1 MFADESHTTRQYVH
15 QGESMNT
22 QPSQMT
28 LHRLMRLISLVF
40 LILACGL
47 PNTNPPATFSQ
58 QFTNHILVSLTNP
71 SDGEAYPIS
80 AGLSVRGEAISDGSI
95 ARMELWVDGD
105 LYEEY
110 IAPENDLGL
119 LVHYWDWSP
128 GTLGTH
134 TLMVRAYD
142 DQNRTAFSNAIHITG
157 VDDTGYIL
165 ITKVEEGDTI
175 LSIAQRYN
183 VSVDDILRDN
193 PSLAGATSLP
203 VGTEIFIHIGAP
215 AVTSVP
221 SAGAKVL
228 MQLSQWSV
236 NRGSSP
242 QDAPTAPALTVTG
255 QGCTASLSIGDISDN
270 EQGFSIYRLNPGAM
284 SFSKLTSLPAHNGNE
299 SLLYQDSNLY
309 GLYSYY
315 VAAFDADGETA
326 SNLAS
331 LNIVDSNCAGVPTT
345 VNDLGFLTAGVED
358 YYLYVSVNDGDWRR
372 FPADDFT
379 YLKKSQSLDFAQV
392 ASSLAPNV
400 VGELSMRG
408 EVWGLLNGSAVL
420 LGTFE
425 KSFKPNQPPASLEPF
440 SFYPSLITK
449 LEVRGVYNVSAGKDS
464 WLVEKGT
471 GYGTEIFRFGTD
483 TNAAY
488 GIWQVSSVPFQS
500 EASFNPA
507 CLLLTGK
514 TSGSGA
520 PTSPLQFGIDFAALK
535 PKIESV
541 QLSPFENMLDQ
552 TPVFF
557 PPFSPEKL
565 DASGGQTVTI
575 PKWNSGAFALGKPP
589 VWANFDPCAQNVSA
603 EGVVTYFVRILPVT
617 NGQPAGAP
625 SNTVKMTY
633 DPNGEIK
640 ISFPVIPVPDKT
652 YYDVKILNFT
662 GVHVP
667 EYKYQFCVEVVE
679 NNSPQGSP
687 WAVYAP
693 GTVLCPAKDQ
703 GGSGNILDDLSD
715 AVEDAFNFISGLYNK
730 LSDWVTDLV
739 DKLNPLCIQAKLA
752 SQAVDLGQKEVKDA
766 CHFIAVAVVTAA
778 KTYVGLPPSLPNF
791 DQLTEIGKDNLVE
804 LAAQQ
809 LEDQG
814 IPCPDECKDVI
825 RKGIDYSLE
834 QVKKSASNSSCTS
847 EAEEAGYKKLCVPS
861 YIITKPDPRGQPAPA
876 VLQVE
881 ITRRSNTTGTDF
893 PEPKSCNVS
902 IGAPAVNLSHVGKT
916 YSSEAGFKWSGAT
929 IEGNLFDGTGA
940 FPNLQPGESTVIPII
955 LEPHPF
961 WLAGHK
967 QFVQQGWKPEN
978 FDDWYLLYQ
987 GALATVNVG
996 GSCKFEFPEG
1006 TGFSDKA
1013 VNGDSLQVGPLGEAW
1028 KTTCHPY
1035 NCP

>member
-1 MFADESHTTRQYVH
+1 
-15 QGESMNT
+15 MNT
-22 QPSQMT
+22 GPSQRVPY
-28 LHRLMRLISLVF
+28 RLTRLLLLIF
-40 LILACGL
+40 FILACGL
-47 PNTNPPATFSQ
+47 PNTNPQTTSSPQPA
-58 QFTNHILVSLTNP
+58 NHILVSLTDP
-71 SDGEAYPIS
+71 LDGESYPIS

-95 ARMELWVDGD
+95 ARMELWADGE
-105 LYEEY
+105 LYETY
-110 IAPENDLGL
+110 TAPESDLGL
-119 LVHYWDWSP
+119 LVHYWNWSP
-128 GTLGTH
+128 QTLGTH
-134 TLMVRAYD
+134 TLMVRAYN
-142 DQNRTAFSNAIHITG
+142 DQNQTAFSNVIHIKGTEAP
-157 VDDTGYIL
+157 GYFV

-193 PSLAGATSLP
+193 PSLVGVTSLP
-203 VGTEIFIHIGAP
+203 VGTELTIHIGAS
-215 AVTSVP
+215 ASSSIP

-228 MQLSQWSV
+228 MSLNQASAKKGLVS
-236 NRGSSP
+236 GG
-242 QDAPTAPALTVTG
+242 APTLTVSG
-255 QGCTASLSIGDISDN
+255 QGCHATLAIGDHSDG
-270 EQGFSIYRLNPGAM
+270 EDGFIIYRLDPGAM
-284 SFSKLTSLPAHNGNE
+284 SFSKLTSLPAHEGNE
-299 SLLYQDSNLY
+299 TLSYQDSNLY

-315 VAAFDADGETA
+315 VAAFDADGEAA
-326 SNLAS
+326 SNLVS
-331 LNIVDSNCAGVPTT
+331 LNIVDSNCAGEPTALK
-345 VNDLGFLTAGVED
+345 DLGFLTLGYEE
-358 YYLYVSVNDGDWRR
+358 YYLYVSVNGGDWRR
-372 FPADDFT
+372 FPAGDFT
-379 YLKKSQSLDFAQV
+379 YLKKSQGLDFAQI
-392 ASSLAPNV
+392 ASSLAPNF
-400 VGELSMRG
+400 VGDISMKG
-408 EVWGLLNGSAVL
+408 EVWIVVDGTASL
-420 LGTFE
+420 LGVFE
-425 KSFKPNQPPASLEPF
+425 KSFKANQPPASFEASSVPYLF
-440 SFYPSLITK
+440 LTTK
-449 LEVRGVYNVSAGKDS
+449 LEVRGVYSVSAGKHP

-471 GYGTEIFRFGTD
+471 GYGVETFRFGTD
-483 TNAAY
+483 TDAAY
-488 GIWQVSSVPFQS
+488 GIWQVSSVPFSS

-535 PKIESV
+535 PKVESV

-557 PPFSPEKL
+557 SPFSPEKM
-565 DASGGQTVTI
+565 DASGGQAVTI
-575 PKWNSGAFALGKPP
+575 PKWNSGAFDLGKLP
-589 VWANFDPCAQNVSA
+589 VLANFDPCAQNVSA
-603 EGVVTYFVRILPVT
+603 EGIVTYFVRILPVT

-633 DPNGEIK
+633 DPSGEIK
-640 ISFPVIPVPDKT
+640 ISFPVVPVPDKT

-679 NNSPQGSP
+679 NKAPQGSP
-687 WAVYAP
+687 WAVYKP
-693 GTVLCPAKDQ
+693 GTVLCPEKDQ
-703 GGSGNILDDLSD
+703 GGSGDFLSDLSN
-715 AVEDAFNFISGLYNK
+715 AIEDAFNFISGLYNK

-778 KTYVGLPPSLPNF
+778 KTYAGLPPSLPDF
-791 DQLTEIGKDNLVE
+791 DKLTDIGKANLVE

-847 EAEEAGYKKLCVPS
+847 EAEEAGYKKLCLPS
-861 YIITKPDPRGQPAPA
+861 YIVTKPDPRGQPAPA

-881 ITRRSNTTGTDF
+881 ITRRPNTTGADF
-893 PEPKSCNVS
+893 PEPQSCNVS
-902 IGAPAVNLSHVGKT
+902 ISAPAVNLSHVGQV
-916 YSSEAGFKWSGAT
+916 YGSDAGFKWNGAT
-929 IEGNLFDGTGA
+929 IEGNLFDGAGA

-967 QFVQQGWKPEN
+967 EFVKKGWKPEH

-987 GALATVNVG
+987 GALATVNAG

-1013 VNGDSLQVGPLGEAW
+1013 VNGDSLQIGPLGEAW

>member
-1 MFADESHTTRQYVH
+1 
-15 QGESMNT
+15 MNVNPFSKT
-22 QPSQMT
+22 SY
-28 LHRLMRLISLVF
+28 RLARFLLLIF
-40 LILACGL
+40 LIMACGL
-47 PNTNPPATFSQ
+47 PYPGVPSASSS
-58 QFTNHILVSLTNP
+58 QFTNHIVVSLTEP
-71 SDGEAYPIS
+71 PDGEAYPIS
-80 AGLSVRGEAISDGSI
+80 AVLSIRGEAISDDSI
-95 ARMELWVDGD
+95 ARMELWVDGE
-105 LYEEY
+105 LHETYA
-110 IAPENDLGL
+110 APESDLGL

-128 GTLGTH
+128 RTLGTH
-134 TLMVRAYD
+134 TLMVRAYN
-142 DQNRTAFSNAIHITG
+142 DQNQTAFSNVVYIKGVEDPGYFIMAI
-157 VDDTGYIL
+157 VD
-165 ITKVEEGDTI
+165 EGDTI

-183 VSVDDILRDN
+183 VSMDDILRDN
-193 PSLAGATSLP
+193 PSLAGMTSLTA
-203 VGTEIFIHIGAP
+203 GTELVIHIGA
-215 AVTSVP
+215 SVGSSIP

-228 MQLSQWSV
+228 MSLNQALAKKGLVS
-236 NRGSSP
+236 GG
-242 QDAPTAPALTVTG
+242 APTLTVSG
-255 QGCTASLSIGDISDN
+255 QGCNATLVIGDHSDG
-270 EQGFSIYRLNPGAM
+270 EDGFNIYRLNPGAM
-284 SFSKLTSLPAHNGNE
+284 SFSKLASLPAHEGNE
-299 SLLYQDSNLY
+299 TLSHQDSNLY

-315 VAAFDADGETA
+315 VAAFDADGEAA
-326 SNLAS
+326 SNLVS
-331 LNIVDSNCAGVPTT
+331 LNIVDSNCAGEPTT
-345 VNDLGFLTAGVED
+345 VNDLGLLTLGVED
-358 YYLYVSVNDGDWRR
+358 YYLYVSINNEDWRR
-372 FPADDFT
+372 FPAGDFT
-379 YLKKSQSLDFAQV
+379 YLKKSQGLDFAQV
-392 ASSLAPNV
+392 ASSLAPNL
-400 VGELSMRG
+400 VGDIWMRG
-408 EVWGLLNGSAVL
+408 EVWGVVNGAATL

-425 KSFKPNQPPASLEPF
+425 RSFKANQPPASLEPF
-440 SFYPSLITK
+440 GFYLSLTTK
-449 LEVRGVYNVSAGKDS
+449 LEVRGVFNPSTDKYP
-464 WLVEKGT
+464 WFVEKGT
-471 GYGTEIFRFGTD
+471 SYGAEIFRFGTD
-483 TNAAY
+483 TDAAY
-488 GIWQVSSVPFQS
+488 GVWQVSSVPFQS

-514 TSGSGA
+514 TNGSGA
-520 PTSPLQFGIDFAALK
+520 PDSPFPFNIDFAALK
-535 PKIESV
+535 PKVESV

-557 PPFSPEKL
+557 SPFSPEKL
-565 DASGGQTVTI
+565 DAAGGQAVTT
-575 PKWNSGAFALGKPP
+575 PKWNSSAFDPSKPP
-589 VWANFDPCAQNVSA
+589 VLANFDPCAQNVSA

-625 SNTVKMTY
+625 SNTVKLTY

-679 NNSPQGSP
+679 NNAPQGSY
-687 WAVYAP
+687 WAAFKP
-693 GTVLCPAKDQ
+693 GTVFCPERDQ
-703 GGSGNILDDLSD
+703 GGSGDLLSDLSN
-715 AVEDAFNFISGLYNK
+715 AIEDAFNFISGLYNK

-739 DKLNPLCIQAKLA
+739 EKLNPLCIQAKLA
-752 SQAVDLGQKEVKDA
+752 SQAVDFGQNEVKDA
-766 CHFIAVAVVTAA
+766 CHFIAVAAVTAA
-778 KTYVGLPPSLPNF
+778 KTYAGLPPSLPDF
-791 DQLTEIGKDNLVE
+791 DKLTEIGKANLVD

-847 EAEEAGYKKLCVPS
+847 EAEEAGYKKLCLPS
-861 YIITKPDPRGQPAPA
+861 YVITKPDPRGQPAPA

-902 IGAPAVNLSHVGKT
+902 VRVPAVNLSHVGET
-916 YSSEAGFKWSGAT
+916 YVSEAGFHWNGAT
-929 IEGNLFDGTGA
+929 IEGNLFNGTSA

-967 QFVQQGWKPEN
+967 EFVKKGWKPEH

-987 GALATVNVG
+987 GALATVNAG

-1013 VNGDSLQVGPLGEAW
+1013 VDGDSLKVGPLGEAW